1 MNKVI
6 LIGNLTRAP
15 EMSTTTSGKN
25 VARFTLAVTRN
36 YSNADGEKEVDFI
49 NIVTWGNIAENCGKY
64 LDKGRKVAIVGEVR
78 NRSYNAQ
85 DGSKR
90 YITEVLANEVEFIGY
105 KQCKEDEEE
114 ATLTPI
120 DDNDLPF

>member
-25 VARFTLAVTRN
+25 VARFTVAVTRN

-90 YITEVLANEVEFIGY
+90 YVTEVLANEVEFIGY
-105 KQCKEDEEE
+105 KQDKEDEEE

>member
-90 YITEVLANEVEFIGY
+90 YVTEVLANEVEFIGY
-105 KQCKEDEEE
+105 KQGKEDEEE

>member
-25 VARFTLAVTRN
+25 VARFTVAVTRN

-105 KQCKEDEEE
+105 KQGKEDEEE